1 MIRRPMAAAVT
12 IGLLIVFAH
21 SLEADVK
28 SDQKSLVKFEGM
40 LGRVVNLFGGK
51 AAREGVTTSVA
62 VKGDRKASMS
72 DSAGQIV
79 DLKEEKIY
87 DVDMR
92 KKTYKVTT
100 FAELQRRMEEARKK
114 AEEDAKKAQAQ
125 EKTAKPAADGK
136 DQKQM
141 DVDFDLKETGQKKT
155 INGFE
160 TREIVMT
167 ITMREKGKTVEQSG
181 GMVLTSDIWMGSR
194 IAAMQ
199 EIADFDIRYA
209 RQLAGPMIADFDIRY
224 ARQLA
229 GPMIAGASPD
239 EMAAAVAMYP
249 MMKDAIA
256 RMRAEN
262 VKMDGTP
269 IQTTTTID
277 AVKSE
282 EQVASE
288 QQQQQQDSRSASPS
302 NPIGSVIGGLTRRA
316 ANRNNAPAGARATFM
331 TMTNEVL
338 KVATTVSDADVA
350 IPAGFK
356 ESK

>member
-1 MIRRPMAAAVT
+1 MMRRPMAAAVT

-21 SLEADVK
+21 SLKADVK

-72 DSAGQIV
+72 DSAGQII

-87 DVDMR
+87 EVDIR
-92 KKTYKVTT
+92 KKAYKMTT
-100 FAELQRRMEEARKK
+100 FAELRRRMEEAQKK

-125 EKTAKPAADGK
+125 EKTTKPAAENK
-136 DQKQM
+136 DQKQI

-155 INGFE
+155 INGFD

-167 ITMREKGKTVEQSG
+167 ITMREKGKTLEQSG
-181 GMVLTSDIWMGSR
+181 GLLLTSDIWMGSR

-199 EIADFDIRYA
+199 EIV
-209 RQLAGPMIADFDIRY
+209 DFDIRY

-239 EMAAAVAMYP
+239 EMAAAMAMYP

-256 RMRAEN
+256 RMRTES

-282 EQVASE
+282 EQVAAD
-288 QQQQQQDSRSASPS
+288 QKQPQQDSRSSPPS
-302 NPIGSVIGGLTRRA
+302 SPVGSLIGGLARRA
-316 ANRNNAPAGARATFM
+316 ANRNSTPAGARATFM
-331 TMTNEVL
+331 TMTSEVL
-338 KVATTVSDADVA
+338 KVATTVTDAVVA

-356 ESK
+356 ENK

>member
-1 MIRRPMAAAVT
+1 MAAAVT

-62 VKGDRKASMS
+62 VKGDRKASLS
-72 DSAGQIV
+72 DSAGQII

-87 DVDMR
+87 EIDIR
-92 KKTYKVTT
+92 RKTYKVTT
-100 FAELQRRMEEARKK
+100 FAELRRRMEEAQKK

-125 EKTAKPAADGK
+125 EKTAKPAAGNK
-136 DQKQM
+136 DQKQL

-155 INGFE
+155 INGFD

-167 ITMREKGKTVEQSG
+167 ITMREKGRTVEQSG
-181 GMVLTSDIWMGSR
+181 GLLLTSDIWMGPR

-199 EIADFDIRYA
+199 E
-209 RQLAGPMIADFDIRY
+209 IADFDIRY

-239 EMAAAVAMYP
+239 EMAAAMAMYP

-256 RMRAEN
+256 RMRAES

-288 QQQQQQDSRSASPS
+288 QQQQQDSRPVSPS
-302 NPIGSVIGGLTRRA
+302 NPIGSAFSGLARRA
-316 ANRNNAPAGARATFM
+316 ANRNSTPAGPRATFM

-338 KVATTVSDADVA
+338 KVATTVSDADLAV
-350 IPAGFK
+350 PAGFK
-356 ESK
+356 ENK

>member
-1 MIRRPMAAAVT
+1 MIHRRMAAAVT

-62 VKGDRKASMS
+62 VKGDRKASLS
-72 DSAGQIV
+72 DSAGQII

-87 DVDMR
+87 EVDIR

-100 FAELQRRMEEARKK
+100 FAELRRRMEEAQKK
-114 AEEDAKKAQAQ
+114 AEEDRKKAQAQ
-125 EKTAKPAADGK
+125 EKTAKPEAENK
-136 DQKQM
+136 DQKQL

-155 INGFE
+155 INGFD

-167 ITMREKGKTVEQSG
+167 ITMHEKGKTVEQSG
-181 GMVLTSDIWMGSR
+181 GLLLTSDIWMGPR

-209 RQLAGPMIADFDIRY
+209 RQLAGPMIA
-224 ARQLA
+224 
-229 GPMIAGASPD
+229 GASAD
-239 EMAAAVAMYP
+239 EMAAAMAMYP

-256 RMRAEN
+256 RMRAES

-288 QQQQQQDSRSASPS
+288 QQQQQDSRPVSPS
-302 NPIGSVIGGLTRRA
+302 NPIGSAFSGLARRA
-316 ANRNNAPAGARATFM
+316 ANRNSTPAGPRATFM

-338 KVATTVSDADVA
+338 KVATTVSDADLAV
-350 IPAGFK
+350 PAGFK
-356 ESK
+356 ENK

>member
-1 MIRRPMAAAVT
+1 MIHRRMAAAVT

-21 SLEADVK
+21 SLGADVK

-62 VKGDRKASMS
+62 VKGDRKASLS
-72 DSAGQIV
+72 DSAGQII

-87 DVDMR
+87 EIDVR
-92 KKTYKVTT
+92 RKTYKVTT
-100 FAELQRRMEEARKK
+100 FAELRRRMEEAQKK

-125 EKTAKPAADGK
+125 EKTAKPAAENK
-136 DQKQM
+136 DQKQL

-155 INGFE
+155 INGFD

-167 ITMREKGKTVEQSG
+167 ITMREKGRTVEQSG
-181 GMVLTSDIWMGSR
+181 GLLLTSDIWMGPR

-199 EIADFDIRYA
+199 E
-209 RQLAGPMIADFDIRY
+209 IADFDIRY

-239 EMAAAVAMYP
+239 EMAAAMAMYP

-256 RMRAEN
+256 RMRAES

-288 QQQQQQDSRSASPS
+288 QQQQQDSRSVSPS
-302 NPIGSVIGGLTRRA
+302 NPIGSAFSGLARRA
-316 ANRNNAPAGARATFM
+316 ANRNSTPAGPRATFM

-338 KVATTVSDADVA
+338 KVATTVSDADLAV
-350 IPAGFK
+350 PAGFK
-356 ESK
+356 ENK

>member
-72 DSAGQIV
+72 DPAGQII

-87 DVDMR
+87 DIDMR

-100 FAELQRRMEEARKK
+100 FAELQRQMEEARKK

-125 EKTAKPAADGK
+125 EKTAKPAADSK

-155 INGFE
+155 INGFDA
-160 TREIVMT
+160 REIVMT
-167 ITMREKGKTVEQSG
+167 ITMREKDKTLEQSG
-181 GMVLTSDIWMGSR
+181 GLVLTSDIWMGPR

-209 RQLAGPMIADFDIRY
+209 RQLAGPMV
-224 ARQLA
+224 
-229 GPMIAGASPD
+229 AGASPD
-239 EMAAAVAMYP
+239 EMAAAMAMYP
-249 MMKDAIA
+249 MMTNAIA
-256 RMRAEN
+256 RMRTES

-269 IQTTTTID
+269 IQTTTTMD
-277 AVKSE
+277 AVKSA
-282 EQVASE
+282 EQVAAD
-288 QQQQQQDSRSASPS
+288 QQQQQDSRSTAPS
-302 NPIGSVIGGLTRRA
+302 NPVGSVIGGLARRA
-316 ANRNNAPAGARATFM
+316 ANRNSTPPGPRATFM

-338 KVATTVSDADVA
+338 RVATTVNDADLA
-350 IPAGFK
+350 IPAGFT
-356 ESK
+356 ESKSLR

>member
-21 SLEADVK
+21 SLKADVK

-40 LGRVVNLFGGK
+40 LGRVANLFGGK
-51 AAREGVTTSVA
+51 AAREGVTSSVA

-72 DSAGQIV
+72 DSAGQIT

-87 DVDMR
+87 EIDIR

-100 FAELQRRMEEARKK
+100 FAELRRRMEEAQKK
-114 AEEDAKKAQAQ
+114 AEEEAKKAQAQ
-125 EKTAKPAADGK
+125 EKTAKPAAENK
-136 DQKQM
+136 DQKQL

-155 INGFE
+155 INGFD

-209 RQLAGPMIADFDIRY
+209 RQLAGPMIA
-224 ARQLA
+224 
-229 GPMIAGASPD
+229 GASPD
-239 EMAAAVAMYP
+239 EMAGAMAMYP

-256 RMRAEN
+256 RMRTES

-288 QQQQQQDSRSASPS
+288 QQQQQQQDSRSISPS
-302 NPIGSVIGGLTRRA
+302 NPVGSVLGGLTRRA
-316 ANRNNAPAGARATFM
+316 ANRNSTPAGARATFM
-331 TMTNEVL
+331 TMTSEVL
-338 KVATTVSDADVA
+338 KVATTVTDADVA

-356 ESK
+356 ENK

>member
-1 MIRRPMAAAVT
+1 MIRQRMPAALT

-21 SLEADVK
+21 SLKADVK
-28 SDQKSLVKFEGM
+28 SDQKSFVKFEGM

-51 AAREGVTTSVA
+51 AAREGVTTSVS

-72 DSAGQIV
+72 DSAGQVI

-87 DVDMR
+87 EIDIR
-92 KKTYKVTT
+92 KKNYKVTT
-100 FAELQRRMEEARKK
+100 FAELRRRMEEAQKK

-125 EKTAKPAADGK
+125 EKTAKPAAENK
-136 DQKQM
+136 DQKQV

-155 INGFE
+155 INGFD

-167 ITMREKGKTVEQSG
+167 ITMREKGKTLEQSG
-181 GMVLTSDIWMGSR
+181 GLLLTSDIWMGSR

-199 EIADFDIRYA
+199 EIV
-209 RQLAGPMIADFDIRY
+209 DFDIRY

-229 GPMIAGASPD
+229 GPMIAGASAD
-239 EMAAAVAMYP
+239 EMAAAMAMYP

-256 RMRAEN
+256 RMRTES

-282 EQVASE
+282 EQVAAE
-288 QQQQQQDSRSASPS
+288 QQQQQQQDSRSISPS
-302 NPIGSVIGGLTRRA
+302 NPVGSVIGGLTRRA
-316 ANRNNAPAGARATFM
+316 ANRNSTPAGPRATFM

-338 KVATTVSDADVA
+338 KVATSVSDADVA
-350 IPAGFK
+350 VPAGFK
-356 ESK
+356 ENK

>member
-1 MIRRPMAAAVT
+1 MIRRHVAAAVT
-12 IGLLIVFAH
+12 IGLLVVFAH

-87 DVDMR
+87 EVDIR

-100 FAELQRRMEEARKK
+100 FAELRRRMEEAQKK

-125 EKTAKPAADGK
+125 ERTAKPAAENK
-136 DQKQM
+136 DQKQL

-155 INGFE
+155 INGFD

-167 ITMREKGKTVEQSG
+167 ITTHEKGKAVEQSG
-181 GMVLTSDIWMGSR
+181 GLLLTSDIWMGPR

-209 RQLAGPMIADFDIRY
+209 RQLAGPMIA
-224 ARQLA
+224 
-229 GPMIAGASPD
+229 GASAD
-239 EMAAAVAMYP
+239 EMAAAMAMYP

-256 RMRAEN
+256 RMRAES

-282 EQVASE
+282 EQIASE
-288 QQQQQQDSRSASPS
+288 QQQQQQDSRSISPS
-302 NPIGSVIGGLTRRA
+302 NPVGSVIGGLTRRA
-316 ANRNNAPAGARATFM
+316 ANRNSTPAGPRATFM

>member
-1 MIRRPMAAAVT
+1 MIRGRILAAAT
-12 IGLLIVFAH
+12 IALLIVSGY
-21 SLEADVK
+21 SLVADVK
-28 SDQKSLVKFEGM
+28 SDEKSLVKFEGM

-51 AAREGVTTSVA
+51 AAREGVRTSVA
-62 VKGDRKASMS
+62 VKGDRKESIS
-72 DSAGQIV
+72 DSAGQII

-87 DVDMR
+87 DLDVK
-92 KKTYKVTT
+92 KKTYSVMT
-100 FAELQRRMEEARKK
+100 FAELRRRMEEARKK
-114 AEEDAKKAQAQ
+114 AEENAKKAQAEAQ
-125 EKTAKPAADGK
+125 EKTAQPPAGSK
-136 DQKQM
+136 DQQQL

-155 INGFE
+155 INGFD

-167 ITMREKGKTVEQSG
+167 ITMREKGKTLEQSG
-181 GMVLTSDIWMGSR
+181 GMVLTSDIWMGAR
-194 IAAMQ
+194 IAARQ
-199 EIADFDIRYA
+199 EIV
-209 RQLAGPMIADFDIRY
+209 DFDIRY

-239 EMAAAVAMYP
+239 EMAAAMAMYP

-256 RMRAEN
+256 RMRTES

-282 EQVASE
+282 EQVAAD
-288 QQQQQQDSRSASPS
+288 QKQPQQDSRSSPPS
-302 NPIGSVIGGLTRRA
+302 NPVGSLIGGLTRRA
-316 ANRNNAPAGARATFM
+316 ANRNSTPAGARATFM

-338 KVATTVSDADVA
+338 KVATTVSDADLA

-356 ESK
+356 ENK

>member
-1 MIRRPMAAAVT
+1 MARGRIAAAVT
-12 IGLLIVFAH
+12 IGLLIVSAH

-40 LGRVVNLFGGK
+40 LGRVVSLFGGK
-51 AAREGVTTSVA
+51 AAREGVTSSIA

-72 DSAGQIV
+72 DSAGQII

-87 DVDMR
+87 DLDLR
-92 KKTYKVTT
+92 KKRYKVTT
-100 FAELQRRMEEARKK
+100 FAELRRRMEEARKK
-114 AEEDAKKAQAQ
+114 AEEDAKRAE
-125 EKTAKPAADGK
+125 EKTAQPAADNK
-136 DQKQM
+136 DQKQVE
-141 DVDFDLKETGQKKT
+141 VDFDLKETGQKKT
-155 INGFE
+155 INGFD

-181 GMVLTSDIWMGSR
+181 GLRLTSDIWMGSK

-199 EIADFDIRYA
+199 EIVDFDIRYA
-209 RQLAGPMIADFDIRY
+209 K
-224 ARQLA
+224 QLA
-229 GPMIAGASPD
+229 GPMIAGASAD
-239 EMAAAVAMYP
+239 EMAAAMAMYP

-277 AVKSE
+277 ALKSE
-282 EQVASE
+282 EQVAAE
-288 QQQQQQDSRSASPS
+288 QKQKQDDRSSPPS
-302 NPIGSVIGGLTRRA
+302 GTVGGLIGGLARRA
-316 ANRNNAPAGARATFM
+316 ANRNGTPAPSARATFM

-338 KVATTVSDADVA
+338 KVATAVSDADLA
-350 IPAGFK
+350 IPTEFK
-356 ESK
+356 EDK

>member
-12 IGLLIVFAH
+12 IGLLVVFAH

-87 DVDMR
+87 EIDIR
-92 KKTYKVTT
+92 KKSYKVTT
-100 FAELQRRMEEARKK
+100 FAELRRRMEEAQRK

-125 EKTAKPAADGK
+125 EKTAKPAAENK
-136 DQKQM
+136 DQKQL

-155 INGFE
+155 INGFD

-167 ITMREKGKTVEQSG
+167 ITTHEKGKTVEQSG
-181 GMVLTSDIWMGSR
+181 GLLLTSDIWMGSR

-209 RQLAGPMIADFDIRY
+209 RQLAGPMIA
-224 ARQLA
+224 
-229 GPMIAGASPD
+229 GASAE
-239 EMAAAVAMYP
+239 EMAAAMAMYP

-282 EQVASE
+282 EQIASE
-288 QQQQQQDSRSASPS
+288 QQQQQQQDSRSISPS
-302 NPIGSVIGGLTRRA
+302 NPVGSVIGGLTRRA
-316 ANRNNAPAGARATFM
+316 ANRNSTPAGPRATFM

-356 ESK
+356 ENR

>member
-1 MIRRPMAAAVT
+1 MIRRPVAAAVT
-12 IGLLIVFAH
+12 IGLLVVFAH

-62 VKGDRKASMS
+62 VKGDRKASTS
-72 DSAGQIV
+72 DSAGQII

-87 DVDMR
+87 EIDIR

-100 FAELQRRMEEARKK
+100 FAELRRRMEEAQKK

-125 EKTAKPAADGK
+125 EKTAKPAAENK
-136 DQKQM
+136 DQKQL

-155 INGFE
+155 INGFD

-181 GMVLTSDIWMGSR
+181 GLMLTSDIWMGSR
-194 IAAMQ
+194 IPAMQ
-199 EIADFDIRYA
+199 EIVDFDIRYA
-209 RQLAGPMIADFDIRY
+209 RQLAA
-224 ARQLA
+224 
-229 GPMIAGASPD
+229 PMIAGASSD
-239 EMAAAVAMYP
+239 EMAAATAIYP

-256 RMRAEN
+256 RMRAES

-288 QQQQQQDSRSASPS
+288 QQQQQESRSISPS
-302 NPIGSVIGGLTRRA
+302 NPVGSVIGGLTRRA
-316 ANRNNAPAGARATFM
+316 ANRNSTPAGPRATFM

-356 ESK
+356 ENK

>member
-1 MIRRPMAAAVT
+1 MIRRHLAAVLT
-12 IGLLIVFAH
+12 IALLIVSAH
-21 SLEADVK
+21 SLRADVK

-51 AAREGVTTSVA
+51 AAREGVGTSVA
-62 VKGDRKASMS
+62 VKGDRKSSMS
-72 DSAGQIV
+72 DTAGQII

-87 DVDMR
+87 DVDIR
-92 KKTYKVTT
+92 KKTYKVIT
-100 FAELQRRMEEARKK
+100 FAELRKRMEEARKK
-114 AEEDAKKAQAQ
+114 AEEDAKKAQTQ
-125 EKTAKPAADGK
+125 EKTAKPAPDTK

-155 INGFE
+155 INGFD

-167 ITMREKGKTVEQSG
+167 ITLREKGKTLEQSG
-181 GMVLTSDIWMGSR
+181 GMLLTSDIWMGPR

-199 EIADFDIRYA
+199 EIVDFDIK
-209 RQLAGPMIADFDIRY
+209 Y

-239 EMAAAVAMYP
+239 EMAAAMAMYP

-256 RMRAEN
+256 RMRTES

-282 EQVASE
+282 EQVAAE
-288 QQQQQQDSRSASPS
+288 QQQQQDSRSVSPS
-302 NPIGSVIGGLTRRA
+302 NPIGSAFSGLARRA
-316 ANRNNAPAGARATFM
+316 ANRNSTPAGPRATFM

-338 KVATTVSDADVA
+338 KVATTVNDADVA
-350 IPAGFK
+350 VPAGFK
-356 ESK
+356 ENK

>member
-1 MIRRPMAAAVT
+1 MIRGRILAAVT
-12 IGLLIVFAH
+12 IALLIVPGY
-21 SLEADVK
+21 SLKADVK
-28 SDQKSLVKFEGM
+28 SDEKSLVKFEGM

-51 AAREGVTTSVA
+51 AAREGVRASVA
-62 VKGDRKASMS
+62 VKGDRKASIS
-72 DSAGQIV
+72 DSAGQII

-87 DVDMR
+87 DLDVK
-92 KKTYKVTT
+92 KKTYKVVT

-114 AEEDAKKAQAQ
+114 AEEDAKKAQAEQ
-125 EKTAKPAADGK
+125 QTAQPPADSK
-136 DQKQM
+136 DQKQL

-155 INGFE
+155 INGFD
-160 TREIVMT
+160 TREIIMT
-167 ITMREKGKTVEQSG
+167 ITMREKGKTLEQSG
-181 GMVLTSDIWMGSR
+181 GMLLTSDIWMASR

-199 EIADFDIRYA
+199 E
-209 RQLAGPMIADFDIRY
+209 IADFDIRY

-239 EMAAAVAMYP
+239 EMAAAMATYP
-249 MMKDAIA
+249 MMKDAISH
-256 RMRAEN
+256 MRSES

-282 EQVASE
+282 EQVAAE
-288 QQQQQQDSRSASPS
+288 QKQQQDSRSSSPS
-302 NPIGSVIGGLTRRA
+302 SPVGSLIGGLTRRA
-316 ANRNNAPAGARATFM
+316 ANRNSTPAGARATFM

-356 ESK
+356 ENK

>member
-1 MIRRPMAAAVT
+1 MIRRPVAAAVT

-21 SLEADVK
+21 SLDADVK

-87 DVDMR
+87 EIDIR

-100 FAELQRRMEEARKK
+100 FAELRRRMEEAQRK

-125 EKTAKPAADGK
+125 EKTAKPAAENK
-136 DQKQM
+136 DQKQL

-155 INGFE
+155 INGFD

-167 ITMREKGKTVEQSG
+167 ITTHEKGKTVEQSG
-181 GMVLTSDIWMGSR
+181 GLLLTSDIWMGSR

-209 RQLAGPMIADFDIRY
+209 RQLAGPMV
-224 ARQLA
+224 
-229 GPMIAGASPD
+229 AGASAE
-239 EMAAAVAMYP
+239 EMAAAMAMYP

-256 RMRAEN
+256 RMRAES

-282 EQVASE
+282 EQIASE
-288 QQQQQQDSRSASPS
+288 QQQQQQQDSRSISPS
-302 NPIGSVIGGLTRRA
+302 NPVGSVIGGLTRRA
-316 ANRNNAPAGARATFM
+316 ANRNSTPAGPRATFM

-356 ESK
+356 ENR

>member
-1 MIRRPMAAAVT
+1 MIRRPMAAALT

-72 DSAGQIV
+72 DSAGQVI

-87 DVDMR
+87 EIDIR

-100 FAELQRRMEEARKK
+100 FAELRRRMEEAQKK
-114 AEEDAKKAQAQ
+114 AEEEAKKAQAG

-155 INGFE
+155 INGFD

-181 GMVLTSDIWMGSR
+181 GLLLTSDIWMGSR

-199 EIADFDIRYA
+199 EIV
-209 RQLAGPMIADFDIRY
+209 DFDIRY

-239 EMAAAVAMYP
+239 EMAAAMAMYP

-288 QQQQQQDSRSASPS
+288 QQQQQDSRSASPS

-316 ANRNNAPAGARATFM
+316 ANRNSAPSGPRATFM

-356 ESK
+356 ENK

>member
-1 MIRRPMAAAVT
+1 
-12 IGLLIVFAH
+12 
-21 SLEADVK
+21 
-28 SDQKSLVKFEGM
+28 
-40 LGRVVNLFGGK
+40 
-51 AAREGVTTSVA
+51 
-62 VKGDRKASMS
+62 
-72 DSAGQIV
+72 
-79 DLKEEKIY
+79 
-87 DVDMR
+87 
-92 KKTYKVTT
+92 
-100 FAELQRRMEEARKK
+100 MEEAQKK
-114 AEEDAKKAQAQ
+114 AEEEAKKAQAG

-155 INGFE
+155 INGFD

-181 GMVLTSDIWMGSR
+181 GLLLTSDIWMGSR

-199 EIADFDIRYA
+199 EIV
-209 RQLAGPMIADFDIRY
+209 DFDIRY

-239 EMAAAVAMYP
+239 EMAAAMAMYP

-288 QQQQQQDSRSASPS
+288 QQQQQDSRPASPS

-316 ANRNNAPAGARATFM
+316 ANRNSAPAGARATFM

>member
-1 MIRRPMAAAVT
+1 MIRRRLAAVLT
-12 IGLLIVFAH
+12 IALLIVFGH
-21 SLEADVK
+21 SLRADVK

-51 AAREGVTTSVA
+51 AAREGVGTSVA
-62 VKGDRKASMS
+62 VKGDRKSSMS
-72 DSAGQIV
+72 DTAGQII

-87 DVDMR
+87 DVDIR
-92 KKTYKVTT
+92 KKTYKVIT
-100 FAELQRRMEEARKK
+100 FAELRKRMEEARKK
-114 AEEDAKKAQAQ
+114 AEEDAKKAQTQ
-125 EKTAKPAADGK
+125 EKTAKPAPDTR

-155 INGFE
+155 INGFD

-167 ITMREKGKTVEQSG
+167 ITMREKGKTLEQSG

-199 EIADFDIRYA
+199 EIV
-209 RQLAGPMIADFDIRY
+209 DFDIRY

-239 EMAAAVAMYP
+239 EMAAAMAMYP

-256 RMRAEN
+256 RMRSEN

-282 EQVASE
+282 EQVAAE
-288 QQQQQQDSRSASPS
+288 QQQQQQQQDSRSVSPS
-302 NPIGSVIGGLTRRA
+302 NPVGSVLGGLARRA
-316 ANRNNAPAGARATFM
+316 ANRNNSTPAGPRATFM

-338 KVATTVSDADVA
+338 KVATTVGDADVA
-350 IPAGFK
+350 IPVGFK
-356 ESK
+356 ENK

>member
-1 MIRRPMAAAVT
+1 MIRRPMAAALT

-21 SLEADVK
+21 SLKADVK

-62 VKGDRKASMS
+62 VKGDRKASTS

-87 DVDMR
+87 DIDMR

-125 EKTAKPAADGK
+125 EKTAKPASDGK

-160 TREIVMT
+160 GREIVMT
-167 ITMREKGKTVEQSG
+167 ITMRQKGDGADERG
-181 GMVLTSDIWMGSR
+181 GLLLTSDIWMASK

-199 EIADFDIRYA
+199 EIV
-209 RQLAGPMIADFDIRY
+209 DFDIRY

-239 EMAAAVAMYP
+239 EMA
-249 MMKDAIA
+249 
-256 RMRAEN
+256 
-262 VKMDGTP
+262 
-269 IQTTTTID
+269 
-277 AVKSE
+277 
-282 EQVASE
+282 
-288 QQQQQQDSRSASPS
+288 
-302 NPIGSVIGGLTRRA
+302 
-316 ANRNNAPAGARATFM
+316 
-331 TMTNEVL
+331 
-338 KVATTVSDADVA
+338 
-350 IPAGFK
+350 
-356 ESK
+356 

>member
-1 MIRRPMAAAVT
+1 MIHRRMAAAVT

-62 VKGDRKASMS
+62 VKGDRKASLS
-72 DSAGQIV
+72 DSAGQII

-87 DVDMR
+87 EIDVR
-92 KKTYKVTT
+92 RKTYKVTT
-100 FAELQRRMEEARKK
+100 FAELRRRMEEAQKK

-125 EKTAKPAADGK
+125 EKTAKPAAGNK
-136 DQKQM
+136 DQKQL

-155 INGFE
+155 INGFD

-167 ITMREKGKTVEQSG
+167 ITMREKGRTVEQSG
-181 GMVLTSDIWMGSR
+181 GLLLTSDIWMGPR

-199 EIADFDIRYA
+199 E
-209 RQLAGPMIADFDIRY
+209 IADFDIRY

-239 EMAAAVAMYP
+239 EMAAAMAMYP

-256 RMRAEN
+256 RMRAES

-288 QQQQQQDSRSASPS
+288 QQQQQDSRSVSPS
-302 NPIGSVIGGLTRRA
+302 NPIGSAFSGLARRA
-316 ANRNNAPAGARATFM
+316 ANRNSTPAGPRATFM

-338 KVATTVSDADVA
+338 KVATTVSDADLAV
-350 IPAGFK
+350 PAGFK
-356 ESK
+356 ENK

>member
-1 MIRRPMAAAVT
+1 MAAAVT

-62 VKGDRKASMS
+62 VKGDRKASLS
-72 DSAGQIV
+72 DSAGQII

-87 DVDMR
+87 EIDIR

-100 FAELQRRMEEARKK
+100 FAELRRRMEEAQKK
-114 AEEDAKKAQAQ
+114 AEEDRKKAQAQ
-125 EKTAKPAADGK
+125 EKTAKPAAENK
-136 DQKQM
+136 DQKQL

-155 INGFE
+155 INGFD

-167 ITMREKGKTVEQSG
+167 ITMHEKGKTVEQSG
-181 GMVLTSDIWMGSR
+181 GLLLTSDIWMGPR

-199 EIADFDIRYA
+199 E
-209 RQLAGPMIADFDIRY
+209 IADFDIRY

-239 EMAAAVAMYP
+239 EMAAAMAMYP

-256 RMRAEN
+256 RMRAES

-282 EQVASE
+282 EQVAAD
-288 QQQQQQDSRSASPS
+288 QKQPQQDSRSSPPS
-302 NPIGSVIGGLTRRA
+302 SPVGSLIGGLARRA
-316 ANRNNAPAGARATFM
+316 ANRNSTPAGARATFM
-331 TMTNEVL
+331 TMTSEVL

>member
-1 MIRRPMAAAVT
+1 MIRGRIFAAVT
-12 IGLLIVFAH
+12 IALLIVSSGY
-21 SLEADVK
+21 SLKADVK
-28 SDQKSLVKFEGM
+28 SDEKSLVKFEGM
-40 LGRVVNLFGGK
+40 LGKVVNLFGGK
-51 AAREGVTTSVA
+51 AAREGVRTSVA

-72 DSAGQIV
+72 DSSGQII

-87 DVDMR
+87 DIDMR

-100 FAELQRRMEEARKK
+100 FAELQRRMEEAQKK

-125 EKTAKPAADGK
+125 EKTAKPAADTK

-155 INGFE
+155 INGFD

-181 GMVLTSDIWMGSR
+181 GLLLTSDIWMGSR

-199 EIADFDIRYA
+199 EIVDFDIRYA
-209 RQLAGPMIADFDIRY
+209 RQLT
-224 ARQLA
+224 

-239 EMAAAVAMYP
+239 EMAAAMAMYP

-269 IQTTTTID
+269 IQTTTTLD

-288 QQQQQQDSRSASPS
+288 QQQQQDSRSVSPS
-302 NPIGSVIGGLTRRA
+302 NPIGSAFSGLARRA
-316 ANRNNAPAGARATFM
+316 ANRNSTPAGARATFM

-338 KVATTVSDADVA
+338 KVVTTVSDADVA
-350 IPAGFK
+350 IPVGVK
-356 ESK
+356 ENK